1 MKIVRQETVEAVEQT
16 GALTSSLLFFLLFGD
31 IKNVTFQF
39 KRQFYIT
46 IFYSWLNLLICALTK
61 ILASFPDRKDPI

>member
-1 MKIVRQETVEAVEQT
+1 MVLNEDSETVGAVEQM

-46 IFYSWLNLLICALTK
+46 IFIHGLTYLFVLLQK
-61 ILASFPDRKDPI
+61 S

>member
-1 MKIVRQETVEAVEQT
+1 MLAWSKMKIVRQETVGAEEQT

-39 KRQFYIT
+39 KGQFYIT
-46 IFYSWLNLLICALTK
+46 IFIHALIYLFVLLQK
-61 ILASFPDRKDPI
+61 S

>member
-1 MKIVRQETVEAVEQT
+1 MLAWSKMKIVRQETVGAEEQT

-39 KRQFYIT
+39 K
-46 IFYSWLNLLICALTK
+46 
-61 ILASFPDRKDPI
+61 

>member
-1 MKIVRQETVEAVEQT
+1 MKIVRQETVGAVEQT

-46 IFYSWLNLLICALTK
+46 IFNSWLNLLICALTK